1 MKAILF
7 AATSQTEL
15 SRIFY
20 QDKLGLEFIEDSPF
34 ALVFKIQDTLLRVQK
49 VEKACP
55 PPYTSLGFQVTDVT
69 STVEK
74 LKDENIAFE
83 HYDFLEQDKLGIWT
97 TPDGAR
103 IAWCKD
109 PDGNLVSFSQ
119 HP

>member
-7 AATSQTEL
+7 AATSQSDL

-20 QDKLGLEFIEDSPF
+20 QDQLGLEFIEDSPF
-34 ALVFKIQDTLLRVQK
+34 ALIFKIQDITLRVQK
-49 VEKACP
+49 VDKTCP
-55 PPYTSLGFQVTDVT
+55 PPYTSLGFEVKDVI
-69 STVEK
+69 STVNK
-74 LKDENIAFE
+74 LTENGIAFE

-109 PDGNLVSFSQ
+109 PDGNLVSLSQ
-119 HP
+119 NP